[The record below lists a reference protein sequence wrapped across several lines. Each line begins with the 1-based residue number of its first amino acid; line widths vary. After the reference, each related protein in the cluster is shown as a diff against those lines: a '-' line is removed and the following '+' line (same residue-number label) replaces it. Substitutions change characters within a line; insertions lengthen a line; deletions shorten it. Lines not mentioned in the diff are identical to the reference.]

1 MQDPR
6 YPEHCPE
13 CPPDEGGCAEK
24 PCEVE
29 EEHVLCWPHIREAQ
43 AEAQERLFDEE
54 RER

>member
-29 EEHVLCWPHIREAQ
+29 EEHVLCGPHK
-43 AEAQERLFDEE
+43 AEGRAVQQEWEGDMR
-54 RER
+54 RGR